1 MPRPVRPDG
10 LPMVMAAMNSE
21 GLYNCTKPRYHIQ
34 TRPLFGNHQ
43 LLPDQVNAFNRA
55 KEEMDKEG
63 NDLTITLSRAA
74 HVASNA
80 S

>member
-10 LPMVMAAMNSE
+10 LPMVMAVMNSE

-34 TRPLFGNHQ
+34 TRPLFGDYQ

-55 KEEMDKEG
+55 REEMDKEG